1 MGKVI
6 QGLGLA
12 AVLAL
17 GGIAWRIIV
26 IRQAEESMQ
35 QIVLA
40 ASQQQQAFLEQQQQR
55 QQEQQQRQLALQ
67 AQERERRTLSQDQRC
82 VPVTLVL
89 AAASWHLV
97 EKKALRFKPGQRFGN
112 AAPGSIS
119 VVPER

>member
-17 GGIAWRIIV
+17 GGIVWRIIV
-26 IRQAEESMQ
+26 IREAEESMQ
-35 QIVLA
+35 QMVLA

-67 AQERERRTLSQDQRC
+67 AQERERQTLSQDQRC
-82 VPVTLVL
+82 VGGTVITVRGTVYSQEVGADGRAVHCTGNL
-89 AAASWHLV
+89 AAV
-97 EKKALRFKPGQRFGN
+97 PLR
-112 AAPGSIS
+112 
-119 VVPER
+119 